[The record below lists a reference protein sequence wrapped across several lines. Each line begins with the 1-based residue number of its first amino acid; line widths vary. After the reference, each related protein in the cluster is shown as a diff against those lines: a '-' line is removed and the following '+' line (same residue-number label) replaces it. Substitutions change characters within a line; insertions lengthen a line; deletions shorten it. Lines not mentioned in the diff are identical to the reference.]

1 MSHERV
7 VSLLRSHRVRIARAL
22 VRQTRAL
29 APRYEQLDQAAQER
43 NFVALLLAVETLV
56 EKGVDTPVLDQVS
69 HLAQMRAAMGFRV
82 DDFVLAGL
90 AFLPVLR
97 RFVIENSKNVEEGL
111 DDYETLEAI
120 ALPFVGRAAS
130 IFLDAAEDPTVPNAN
145 AAKQAAL
152 LGGAP
157 TQPQGKRID
166 AAKAMTR
173 LRIERVTGTEEE
185 EETYRNHPLF
195 SSIG

>member
-29 APRYEQLDQAAQER
+29 APRYEQLDQSAQER

-82 DDFVLAGL
+82 DDFVLAAL

-97 RFVIENSKNVEEGL
+97 RFVIENSKSIQEGL
-111 DDYETLEAI
+111 EDYETLEAI

-130 IFLDAAEDPTVPNAN
+130 IFLDAAEDPTMPNAS
-145 AAKQAAL
+145 KQAAA
-152 LGGAP
+152 GAP

-166 AAKAMTR
+166 AAKAMTK

-185 EETYRNHPLF
+185 EATYRNHPLF